1 MLRRMARR
9 GLALAAVMLVGLAY
23 ATLIQSFSWNQTS
36 HFDLLRALYSGE
48 TQIDR
53 FQSNT
58 QDKVRYR
65 GHWYSVRAPGLAL
78 FALPWYA
85 GLKAVDADGWARHS
99 SAQRRDNEIIYLVGL
114 WGDVLPGVLLLVL
127 LAREA
132 DRLERGF
139 GAATAVALGLGTLV
153 LPLSTLLFS
162 HVFTALLAF
171 AAFVVMMRE
180 RAGPPRTWTAALA
193 GVLVGY
199 GIASEYPIAFAA
211 VVLGL
216 YLLSRRDTLT
226 LVGVLRR
233 GGAYALGALVGL
245 VPLALYNH
253 YAFHSWTHLA
263 YANYP
268 RQQQG
273 FFGIQLPSLPVLA
286 TLLLDSRG
294 LLVLSPVLVLGAL
307 GTVALYRR
315 GSRAEALTI
324 AGVCACYALYNAG
337 YYLPFGGASPG
348 PRFLTTMLP
357 FLALPL
363 ALAFRRWPGPT
374 LALAAASVTCNAIA
388 TITHPLVGYETE
400 TATWTHRL
408 FGGAF
413 QPTIASAYGLGFGWG
428 AIWPFL
434 AAAAG
439 AIALAALA
447 SERLSLSGRQLAAGA
462 IALGAWALF
471 AAVGPTLLGLDS
483 RGLRDI
489 LDSGDAAALA
499 RGGYWGSYPIA
510 ALVGIASG
518 AGVLALGAAWVR
530 GRARPSQSSVGPS
543 TNPSLSAPR
552 RSLASTVTSRQP
564 SSDASATY
572 SAS

>member
-1 MLRRMARR
+1 MTRRR
-9 GLALAAVMLVGLAY
+9 LALAAVVLVGLAY
-23 ATLIQSFSWNQTS
+23 ATPIQGFAANQTS
-36 HFDLLRALYSGE
+36 HYDLLRALYRGE

-85 GLKAVDADGWARHS
+85 ALEAVGAERWARHS
-99 SAQRRDNEIIYLVGL
+99 PAQRRDNEIIYLVGL
-114 WGDVLPGVLLLVL
+114 WGNVLPGVVLLVL

-132 DRLERGF
+132 ERLERGF
-139 GAATAVALGLGTLV
+139 GAAAAVTLGLGTLI

-180 RAGPPRTWTAALA
+180 RAGPPRAWMAAVA
-193 GVLVGY
+193 GLLVGY

-211 VVLGL
+211 AVLGL

-226 LVGVLRR
+226 PIGVLRR

-253 YAFHSWTHLA
+253 AAFHSWTHLA

-268 RQQQG
+268 RQRQG
-273 FFGIQLPSLPVLA
+273 FFGIGLPSLPVLA
-286 TLLLDSRG
+286 TLLADSRG
-294 LLVLSPVLVLGAL
+294 LLVLSPVLALGAL

-315 GSRAEALTI
+315 SRRAEALTI
-324 AGVCACYALYNAG
+324 AGICACYLLYNAG

-348 PRFLTTMLP
+348 PRFLATMLP

-363 ALAFRRWPGPT
+363 AVAFRRWPGPT
-374 LALAAASVTCNAIA
+374 LALAAASVTCNVVAA
-388 TITHPLVGYETE
+388 VTHPLVGYETE

-408 FGGAF
+408 FEGSF

-434 AAAAG
+434 LPAG
-439 AIALAALA
+439 GATALAALA
-447 SERLSLSGRQLAAGA
+447 SDRLALSKRQLAAGA
-462 IALGAWALF
+462 LALAAWALL
-471 AAVGPTLLGLDS
+471 AALGPTLLGLDS
-483 RGLRDI
+483 RGLRDV
-489 LDSGDAAALA
+489 LDSGDSAALA
-499 RGGYWGSYPIA
+499 KGAYWGSYPIA
-510 ALVGIASG
+510 ALVGVASG
-518 AGVLALGAAWVR
+518 AGALALGAAWLSRRWTDKRDPSKVR
-530 GRARPSQSSVGPS
+530 GEPPAIRKFSLREIVS
-543 TNPSLSAPR
+543 TQEVP
-552 RSLASTVTSRQP
+552 
-564 SSDASATY
+564 
-572 SAS
+572 

>member
-1 MLRRMARR
+1 MTRRR
-9 GLALAAVMLVGLAY
+9 LALAAVVLVGLAY
-23 ATLIQSFSWNQTS
+23 ATLIQGFAANQTS
-36 HFDLLRALYSGE
+36 HYDLLRALYAGE

-53 FQSNT
+53 FAANT
-58 QDKVRYR
+58 EDEVRYR
-65 GHWYSVRAPGLAL
+65 GHSYSVRAPGLAL

-85 GLKAVDADGWARHS
+85 ALEAVDADEWARDS
-99 SAQRRDNEIIYLVGL
+99 QAQRRDNEIVYLVGL
-114 WGDVLPGVLLLVL
+114 WGNVLPAVLLLVL

-132 DRLERGF
+132 ERLERGF
-139 GAATAVALGLGTLV
+139 GAATAVTLGLGTLI

-180 RAGPPRTWTAALA
+180 RAGPPRAWMAAVA

-211 VVLGL
+211 AVLGL
-216 YLLSRRDTLT
+216 YLLSRRDTLNP
-226 LVGVLRR
+226 LGVLRR

-253 YAFHSWTHLA
+253 AAFHSWTHLA

-268 RQQQG
+268 RQHQG

-294 LLVLSPVLVLGAL
+294 LLVLSPVLALGAL

-315 GSRAEALTI
+315 SRRAEALTI
-324 AGVCACYALYNAG
+324 AGVCACYLLYNAG

-348 PRFLTTMLP
+348 PRFVTTMLP

-363 ALAFRRWPGPT
+363 AIAFRRWPGPT
-374 LALAAASVTCNAIA
+374 LALAAASVACNVVA

-400 TATWTHRL
+400 TVTWTHRL
-408 FGGAF
+408 FEGAF

-439 AIALAALA
+439 AVALAAFASDRLA
-447 SERLSLSGRQLAAGA
+447 LSNRQLAAGA
-462 IALGAWALF
+462 LTLGAWALF
-471 AAVGPTLLGLDS
+471 AALGPALLGLDA
-483 RGLRDI
+483 RGLRDV
-489 LDSGDAAALA
+489 LDSGDSAALA
-499 RGGYWGSYPIA
+499 KGAYWGTYPIA
-510 ALVGIASG
+510 ALVGVASG
-518 AGVLALGAAWVR
+518 VGALALSVAWVR
-530 GRARPSQSSVGPS
+530 SRRADKLGPCSSSPSP
-543 TNPSLSAPR
+543 SAPR
-552 RSLASTVTSRQP
+552 SATASRTSSAPSSLAGTR
-564 SSDASATY
+564 
-572 SAS
+572 

>member
-1 MLRRMARR
+1 MARR
-9 GLALAAVMLVGLAY
+9 RLALAAVMLVGLAY

-48 TQIDR
+48 TRIDR
-53 FQSNT
+53 FADNT

-65 GHWYSVRAPGLAL
+65 GHSYSVRAPGLAL

-85 GLKAVDADGWARHS
+85 VLEAVEADEWARES
-99 SAQRRDNEIIYLVGL
+99 LAQRRGSEIVYLVGL
-114 WGDVLPGVLLLVL
+114 WGNVLPGVLLLVL
-127 LAREA
+127 VAREA
-132 DRLERGF
+132 ERLQRGF
-139 GAATAVALGLGTLV
+139 GAATAVTLGLGTLV
-153 LPLSTLLFS
+153 LGLSTLLFS
-162 HVFTALLAF
+162 HVFAALLAF

-180 RAGPPRTWTAALA
+180 RAGPPRAWMAAVA

-199 GIASEYPIAFAA
+199 GIASEYPIALAA
-211 VVLGL
+211 AVLGL
-216 YLLSRRDTLT
+216 YLLSRRDALT
-226 LVGVLRR
+226 LAGVLRR
-233 GGAYALGALVGL
+233 GGAYVLGALVGL
-245 VPLALYNH
+245 VPLAFYNH
-253 YAFHSWTHLA
+253 AAFHSWTHLA

-268 RQQQG
+268 GQQQG

-286 TLLLDSRG
+286 TLLGDSRG
-294 LLVLSPVLVLGAL
+294 LLVLSPVLALGAL

-324 AGVCACYALYNAG
+324 AGICASYLLYNAG

-363 ALAFRRWPGPT
+363 AIAFRRWPGPT
-374 LALAAASVTCNAIA
+374 LALAAASVACNVVA

-408 FGGAF
+408 FQGAF

-434 AAAAG
+434 ATATAAIVLA
-439 AIALAALA
+439 AIAA
-447 SERLSLSGRQLAAGA
+447 ERLALSGRQLAAGA
-462 IALGAWALF
+462 LALGAWALF
-471 AAVGPTLLGLDS
+471 AALGPTLLGLDS
-483 RGLRDI
+483 RALRDI
-489 LDSGDAAALA
+489 LHSGDSAALA
-499 RGGYWGSYPIA
+499 RGAYWGTYPIA

-518 AGVLALGAAWVR
+518 AGALTLGVAWLR
-530 GRARPSQSSVGPS
+530 GRARPPQSSVDPATIRPYS
-543 TNPSLSAPR
+543 RAVAPPGAARHRPGIR
-552 RSLASTVTSRQP
+552 RGARRMSPEQTP
-564 SSDASATY
+564 
-572 SAS
+572 

>member
-1 MLRRMARR
+1 MTRRR
-9 GLALAAVMLVGLAY
+9 LALAAVMLVGLAY
-23 ATLIQSFSWNQTS
+23 ATLIQSFAANQTS
-36 HFDLLRALYSGE
+36 HYDLLRALYSGE

-53 FQSNT
+53 FKSNT

-65 GHWYSVRAPGLAL
+65 DHWYSVRAPGLAL

-85 GLKAVDADGWARHS
+85 GLQAVNADEWARHS
-99 SAQRRDNEIIYLVGL
+99 SAQRRDNEIIYLIGL
-114 WGDVLPGVLLLVL
+114 WGNVLPGVLLLVL

-132 DRLERGF
+132 ERLERGF
-139 GAATAVALGLGTLV
+139 GAATAVTLGLGTLV

-162 HVFTALLAF
+162 HVFTAMLAF
-171 AAFVVMMRE
+171 AAFAVMMRE
-180 RAGPPRTWTAALA
+180 RAGPPRAWMAAAA

-199 GIASEYPIAFAA
+199 GISSEYPIAFAA
-211 VVLGL
+211 AVLGL

-226 LVGVLRR
+226 PIGVLRR
-233 GGAYALGALVGL
+233 GGSYALGALVGM

-286 TLLLDSRG
+286 TLLFDSRG
-294 LLVLSPVLVLGAL
+294 LLVLSPVLALGAL

-315 GSRAEALTI
+315 SRRAEALTI
-324 AGVCACYALYNAG
+324 AGVCACYLLYNAG

-348 PRFLTTMLP
+348 PRFVTTMLP

-363 ALAFRRWPGPT
+363 AIAFRRWPGPT
-374 LALAAASVTCNAIA
+374 LTLAAASVTCNVVA

-413 QPTIASAYGLGFGWG
+413 QPTIASAYGLGFSWG

-434 AAAAG
+434 VAAAG

-447 SERLSLSGRQLAAGA
+447 SERLSLSARQLLAGA
-462 IALGAWALF
+462 LALGAWALF
-471 AAVGPTLLGLDS
+471 AALGPTLLGLDS
-483 RGLRDI
+483 RGLHDI
-489 LDSGDAAALA
+489 LNSGDSTALA
-499 RGGYWGSYPIA
+499 KGAYWGSYPIA

-518 AGVLALGAAWVR
+518 AGALALGVAWLR
-530 GRARPSQSSVGPS
+530 GRARPPQSSVGPS

-552 RSLASTVTSRQP
+552 RSLASTVTSGQP
-564 SSDASATY
+564 SSEASATY